1 VFFLSKFLPPLL
13 LPPGLFLVLLA
24 LVFFLRR
31 RRRAALPLAIMLVL
45 SLYLLS
51 IRPIADSLILPL
63 EDSFP
68 HPARTSLKCDVIVVL
83 GGDVLP
89 NSPDMQG
96 AAAPGPAAMQRA
108 YAAFSIWRK
117 MPAPVVVSGG
127 SSHGEEWN
135 SARAMGAVLED
146 LGIHRDF
153 QILEEE
159 SRNTIQN
166 AEFSARLLDERE
178 LISPCL
184 VSSAYHLPR
193 AVMSFA
199 AFGVAVVPVPT
210 GYMAYRESYSW
221 HHFLPSAHSLA
232 VSNTALHEYLG
243 ILYYMLVH
251 GV

>member
-1 VFFLSKFLPPLL
+1 MFFLSKFLPPLL
-13 LPPGLFLVLLA
+13 LPPGLFLLLLA

-31 RRRAALPLAIMLVL
+31 RRRAALPLAIVLVL

-63 EDSFP
+63 ENSFP
-68 HPARTSLKCDVIVVL
+68 HPARTSLNCDAIVVL
-83 GGDVLP
+83 GGGVLP
-89 NSPDMQG
+89 NTPDAQG
-96 AAAPGPAAMQRA
+96 RAVPDPSSIQRA
-108 YAAFSIWRK
+108 YAAFSIWRR
-117 MPAPVVVSGG
+117 MPVPVLVSGG
-127 SSHGEEWN
+127 SSQGERWT
-135 SARAMGAVLED
+135 SARAIAAFLVD

-159 SRNTIQN
+159 SRNTFEN
-166 AEFSARLLDERE
+166 AKFSARLLEERGSV
-178 LISPCL
+178 SPCL

-199 AFGVAVVPVPT
+199 AFDVAVVPVPT
-210 GYMAYRESYSW
+210 DYRAYRGSYGW
-221 HHFLPSAHSLA
+221 PHFLPSAHSLA